1 MVQAKKHGECGTCST
16 AAGRTTAAPKMSGS
30 TSPSWRSCPLCE
42 DIQSLRLRLGRI
54 ETPQCWFTAVLGLAG
69 RVWRSSPTSWD
80 TARIITLTSTYQ
92 RFFHTYGN
100 NGCWWCRLSLSTS
113 SFTPRWS
120 TTSARAGSSDQKKG
134 SLVQDPEFLS
144 PKRSPR
150 MVSYEDENLVRSPQ
164 IWSFDLCISCCSP
177 YPVMG
182 AFFLNL
188 NDCNFQCM
196 VQCRAFHWCDKAKN
210 WTKANSDKKCHK
222 RLSYKKVSYTFIMQI
237 CLSTLPTKCDILSS

>member
-1 MVQAKKHGECGTCST
+1 MIKISTMCLFSVQVRPHRAD
-16 AAGRTTAAPKMSGS
+16 
-30 TSPSWRSCPLCE
+30 PL
-42 DIQSLRLRLGRI
+42 
-54 ETPQCWFTAVLGLAG
+54 
-69 RVWRSSPTSWD
+69 
-80 TARIITLTSTYQ
+80 
-92 RFFHTYGN
+92 
-100 NGCWWCRLSLSTS
+100 
-113 SFTPRWS
+113 PRPEP
-120 TTSARAGSSDQKKG
+120 AHLIKKG
-134 SLVQDPEFLS
+134 SLVRDPEFLS

-164 IWSFDLCISCCSP
+164 IWSVDLCISCCSP